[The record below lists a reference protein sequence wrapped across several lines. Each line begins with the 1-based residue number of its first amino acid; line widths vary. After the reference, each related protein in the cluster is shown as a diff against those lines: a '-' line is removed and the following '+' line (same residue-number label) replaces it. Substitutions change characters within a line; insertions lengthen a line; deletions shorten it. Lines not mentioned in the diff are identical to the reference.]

1 MSNAPDD
8 VDARVSS
15 STPTSTQR
23 RLNKPV
29 IGIHVLVVF
38 LPVAFALG
46 LAEVIGYLHI
56 SPCIILFFSI
66 VALVPIA
73 NCISASTD
81 VANEKLKIN
90 GHPTLSMLL
99 NVTFANVVEI
109 IVALIALF
117 VQRDEVIALYSLI
130 GIWISNDFLLMD
142 VVAVICS
149 FKGCTF
155 RGMNETTAQTHTLL
169 LLLASAGY
177 MLASALPFFPIHTRI
192 VTAQLSLGVA
202 IMFVVLYAVFVFG
215 FQLRTHKEAMAED
228 EPSSFR
234 EGSRERKVST
244 AVKQDKAPDHANLSV
259 AVLFMFIWTGL
270 AGAVVYFLLE
280 AATTL
285 LKSVGISKIFFALI
299 ILPVFGNLFEHW
311 TAITAAL
318 KGNLTGAFNVAA
330 GSVKCPDQ
338 DKNQE
343 ALEDGSQLGDFFT
356 CIYFNAEDAC
366 TYSNTGD
373 FVNGP
378 SNCPEITVAPS
389 PAPTIGRNI
398 EVDSDLTETSGKGV
412 IGPRSLTYSHLTEV
426 LTR

>member
-1 MSNAPDD
+1 MLLDTPFEWLKAHSPAWGE
-8 VDARVSS
+8 
-15 STPTSTQR
+15 STGFFDH
-23 RLNKPV
+23 K
-29 IGIHVLVVF
+29 IHVLVVF

-46 LAEVIGYLHI
+46 LAEVIGHLHI
-56 SPCIILFFSI
+56 SPWIILFVPI

-90 GHPTLSMLL
+90 GHPTLGMLL

-117 VQRDEVIALYSLI
+117 VQKDEVIALYSLI
-130 GIWISNDFLLMD
+130 GSWISNYFLLMG

-192 VTAQLSLGVA
+192 VTAQLFLGVA
-202 IMFVVLYAVFVFG
+202 IMFVVLYAVFVLG
-215 FQLRTHKEAMAED
+215 FQLRTHEAMAED
-228 EPSSFR
+228 QPSSFR

-259 AVLFMFIWTGL
+259 AVLFMVIWTGL
-270 AGAVVYFLLE
+270 A
-280 AATTL
+280 AATL

-330 GSVKCPDQ
+330 GS
-338 DKNQE
+338 
-343 ALEDGSQLGDFFT
+343 ALQIAMGVLPLLIIISH
-356 CIYFNAEDAC
+356 A
-366 TYSNTGD
+366 
-373 FVNGP
+373 
-378 SNCPEITVAPS
+378 
-389 PAPTIGRNI
+389 
-398 EVDSDLTETSGKGV
+398 SGKHLDMAFDVSQAAV
-412 IGPRSLTYSHLTEV
+412 ILSGTVIIGFAFSDSRTHWLEGLVILFISMLSAL
-426 LTR
+426 LAWFQIA

>member
-330 GSVKCPDQ
+330 GS
-338 DKNQE
+338 
-343 ALEDGSQLGDFFT
+343 
-356 CIYFNAEDAC
+356 
-366 TYSNTGD
+366 
-373 FVNGP
+373 
-378 SNCPEITVAPS
+378 
-389 PAPTIGRNI
+389 
-398 EVDSDLTETSGKGV
+398 
-412 IGPRSLTYSHLTEV
+412 
-426 LTR
+426 